1 MQIFVLNIQGST
13 ITLYAKASDTI
24 DSVID
29 QLTTYEEKFLCMHDV
44 LAADAK
50 LWSDGRFSLHF
61 NSVKLE
67 YGRTLSDYNIQKESV
82 LRMKFAGLGGGGKPS
97 KEKRN

>member
-13 ITLYAKASDTI
+13 INLYVKASDTV
-24 DSVID
+24 DSVIEH
-29 QLTTYEEKFLCMHDV
+29 LTTYEEKFLCMHDV
-44 LAADAK
+44 LAADAQ
-50 LWSDGRFSLHF
+50 LWSDGRYYLKF
-61 NSVKLE
+61 NDVKLE
-67 YGRTLSDYNIQKESV
+67 YGRTLSYYNIQKESV

>member
-44 LAADAK
+44 LAADAQ
-50 LWSDGRFSLHF
+50 LWSDGRYFLKF
-61 NSVKLE
+61 NDVKLE
-67 YGRTLSDYNIQKESV
+67 YGRTLSYYNIQRESV